1 MYLEYNTLHD
11 KTNAWGIIP
20 RTEDMHVLAFTWVFK
35 CKRFPNGLVRK
46 LKARF
51 CVRGDL
57 HIKRVDFFETYAPV
71 IQWINYT
78 FTSNIVYS
86 PQSFFNAGGLH
97 FCFVTRFYRLRRLC
111 RNASRI
117 QTIWTSLKTQTF
129 AVWTQTKST
138 EFLLTFEN

>member
-20 RTEDMHVLAFTWVFK
+20 RTEDMHVLAFTWIFK

-46 LKARF
+46 LKGRL

-71 IQWINYT
+71 IQWITIRLLLILSIHLNLSLMQVDYISALLH
-78 FTSNIVYS
+78 TSID
-86 PQSFFNAGGLH
+86 
-97 FCFVTRFYRLRRLC
+97 
-111 RNASRI
+111 
-117 QTIWTSLKTQTF
+117 
-129 AVWTQTKST
+129 
-138 EFLLTFEN
+138 